1 MTVASGAL
9 PDLIVTA
16 VTWTPAAPTAGQAVT
31 FSATIK
37 NQGTAAT
44 PAGVIHGVL
53 FTVDGT
59 SVNFSD
65 TDTASLAAGAS
76 ITLTANGGAGGS
88 TWTATAGTHTIVA
101 NVDDVNRIAESNEGN
116 NTLSASMTVAASGG
130 PPDLIVTAVTWTPA
144 TPTAGQAVTF
154 SATIKNQG
162 TGPTAAGVIHGVLFT
177 VDGTSVNWSDTSTAS
192 LAAGASRTVTANN
205 GPSGTSTWT
214 ATVGNAHHCREC
226 G

>member
-16 VTWTPAAPTAGQAVT
+16 VTWTPAAPTRGKRLR
-31 FSATIK
+31 SAPRLRIK
-37 NQGTAAT
+37 EPPRRQPSYTWRALYGGWNFRQFFRTR
-44 PAGVIHGVL
+44 HGV
-53 FTVDGT
+53 
-59 SVNFSD
+59 
-65 TDTASLAAGAS
+65 AGGWGQYY
-76 ITLTANGGAGGS
+76 LDRERRAGGS

-192 LAAGASRTVTANN
+192 LAAGASRTVTRTTDPAAHRL
-205 GPSGTSTWT
+205 GRPRW
-214 ATVGNAHHCREC
+214 NAHHCREC